1 VALSRARTRL
11 NVDLSV
17 TPRNL
22 AGRLLVQSMKLAKGK
37 LGKRFRLRVAEYAM
51 DVEERHKRSA

>member
-1 VALSRARTRL
+1 
-11 NVDLSV
+11 
-17 TPRNL
+17 
-22 AGRLLVQSMKLAKGK
+22 MKLAKGK